1 MTEEHNKKEEDQEK
15 INDNKIDRR
24 KFIKVSGQV
33 FGIMM
38 TAGFFGFENLI
49 NEAKASKNDFSNELI
64 ILHTNDIHGRI
75 EEDNNRIGMAKTA
88 SLIEEYRNF
97 YDNVLVLDAGDT
109 IHGMT
114 IVNELEGLSAV
125 ETMNIA
131 GYDIMVPGNHDFNF
145 GYQRLLELEEMME
158 FELISANIY
167 KDGELLFKPYTIKE
181 FNDFTVG
188 VFGLTTPYTEKAAN
202 PRYVRGLEFT
212 NMAQEAKKY
221 VDILNEKNVDII
233 IALGHVGLD
242 GDYPSTDVLDEVNG
256 IDIFVDGHSHHRLP
270 EGKFYNETMI
280 VQAYEYLKYI
290 GKVDVNFSD
299 DKKSIIPSLIS
310 ADEAKEYPKNS
321 EIEELLEQAEK
332 EAYQNLF

>member
-1 MTEEHNKKEEDQEK
+1 MTEEHNKKEEYQEK

-33 FGIMM
+33 FGIIM
-38 TAGFFGFENLI
+38 TAGFFSFGNLI
-49 NEAKASKNDFSNELI
+49 NEAKASKYDFSNELI

-212 NMAQEAKKY
+212 NMAQEAKK
-221 VDILNEKNVDII
+221 
-233 IALGHVGLD
+233 
-242 GDYPSTDVLDEVNG
+242 
-256 IDIFVDGHSHHRLP
+256 
-270 EGKFYNETMI
+270 
-280 VQAYEYLKYI
+280 
-290 GKVDVNFSD
+290 
-299 DKKSIIPSLIS
+299 
-310 ADEAKEYPKNS
+310 
-321 EIEELLEQAEK
+321 
-332 EAYQNLF
+332 